1 MYSLDKEID
10 YGKPE
15 MHINLKNNIYFPGET
30 IRGKIFLK
38 SGNFFKK
45 GIIIYEIYGH
55 EKIKENKYDI
65 ECNNTTKIYYS
76 SLEYPG
82 LINYSLSKGIQIPFE
97 INLPSYILPSF
108 EFSRYYINDKNDYGY
123 IKNFLQIE
131 IPELK
136 LMKQKFIIFR
146 RPIVKLKTPLCFQ
159 AERNEKVLGIFNK
172 GCPILKAS
180 YNKNYFYF
188 NEEIPVKITLNN
200 NNSKF
205 NIKNINIKLIR
216 NVVFKLK
223 ENQEDKKI
231 KDIIFS
237 DELFNKNINLNENEK
252 KDNKSDIINIEEKI
266 KIEEPEKIFN
276 KHIIDYLTLGLRDK
290 SKLILF
296 LPSFDSS
303 LFKCEYFINITGI
316 YDTIFPVSNLN
327 INMPISVYNN
337 ENERMGENN
346 EFNLLNWNYDED
358 KNEESKNNEN
368 NELIDKPGYNKEKI
382 NLSKDNSDNSN
393 INKINDEVKTYRND
407 EEKEWNNITNGQIM
421 PELYTV
427 EDDKK

>member
-382 NLSKDNSDNSN
+382 NLSKDNSDNIN
-393 INKINDEVKTYRND
+393 NKIKDEMKTYRND

-427 EDDKK
+427 EENKK